1 MVSLE
6 EKDLQSY
13 VSWYARE
20 LGPPRCVDLAKEAL
34 AEARVQIRDVF
45 GSSAR
50 LMEADITAMLIG
62 FEQAA
67 LAAIRYL
74 ESAVGM

>member
-1 MVSLE
+1 LVSPE

-20 LGPPRCVDLAKEAL
+20 LGPPRYAELAKEAL

-50 LMEADITAMLIG
+50 LMEADIMAMLIG
-62 FEQAA
+62 FEQG
-67 LAAIRYL
+67 LWPP
-74 ESAVGM
+74 

>member
-1 MVSLE
+1 
-6 EKDLQSY
+6 
-13 VSWYARE
+13 
-20 LGPPRCVDLAKEAL
+20 LGPPRYADLAKEAL
-34 AEARVQIRDVF
+34 AEAHVQIRDVF

-67 LAAIRYL
+67 LAAI
-74 ESAVGM
+74 SI